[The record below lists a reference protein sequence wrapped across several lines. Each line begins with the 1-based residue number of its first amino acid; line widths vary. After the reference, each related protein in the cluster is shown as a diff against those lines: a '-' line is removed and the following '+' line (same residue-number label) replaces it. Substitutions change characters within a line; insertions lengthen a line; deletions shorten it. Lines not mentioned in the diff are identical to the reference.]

1 MLQNR
6 RKNSKKLVSII
17 VENCLSAKTL
27 YCGENKKR
35 KFETKTSRCK
45 ILKCVQSKLQLH
57 TATISLLPLILY
69 L

>member
-27 YCGENKKR
+27 YCGENKKKENLKR
-35 KFETKTSRCK
+35 KHHVAK
-45 ILKCVQSKLQLH
+45 
-57 TATISLLPLILY
+57 Y
-69 L
+69 